1 VQGSSR
7 LEYRETVPGAWWRQY
22 ELAVGTEHLWNL
34 AGDREQLLGAASA
47 SITWPNFW
55 ETDAEFAHSFRAYDP
70 RLTRGGPLMR
80 IPRNWRAAIDVE
92 NSNAARTR
100 TELSLLY
107 GRDENGGLTFQ
118 GRTELAMQP
127 GSQWQLSIAPR
138 YERLVDTQQY
148 VTTIARGPLAA
159 DATFGNRYVFGNIDR
174 STYSTAVRFNYTFK
188 PDLTLDLYAEPFAA
202 SGRYV
207 SFGEL
212 ADSRTLLLRRYGSD
226 GTMVTAVADGSLRVA
241 DGGDTVLLRS
251 RDFNVRSFRSNLVL
265 RWEWRP
271 GSMLYV
277 VWQQD
282 RGADD
287 ITGRRVSFSDMLR
300 SVRTPGDNFFAIKA
314 SLWMSP
320 R

>member
-1 VQGSSR
+1 M
-7 LEYRETVPGAWWRQY
+7 
-22 ELAVGTEHLWNL
+22 AVGSQHVWNL
-34 AGDREQLLGAASA
+34 AGDREQLSGTAGG

-55 ETDAEFAHSFRAYDP
+55 ETDVEVSRTFRAYDP
-70 RLTRGGPLMR
+70 RLTRGGPLMQ
-80 IPRNWRAAIDVE
+80 IPSNWRAAVDVE
-92 NSNAARTR
+92 NSNASRTR
-100 TELSLLY
+100 VEVSLHY

-118 GRTELAMQP
+118 GSTELAMQP

-148 VTTIARGPLAA
+148 VTTRARGLVGAER
-159 DATFGNRYVFGNIDR
+159 TFGNRYIFGNIDR

-188 PDLTLDLYAEPFAA
+188 PDLTLDFYAEPFAA
-202 SGRYV
+202 SGVYR

-212 ADSRTLLLRRYGSD
+212 AAPRALVLRRYGSD
-226 GTMVTAVADGSLRVA
+226 GTAAAPLQGGGLRVL
-241 DGGDTVLLRS
+241 DGEDTFVLPGG
-251 RDFNVRSFRSNLVL
+251 DFNVQSFRSNLVL

-282 RGADD
+282 READEVS
-287 ITGRRVSFSDMLR
+287 GRRTSLSDMFR
-300 SVRTPGDNFFAIKA
+300 SLRTPGDNVFAVKA